1 MTSEIIKT
9 AFVLVTDNQYFHKA
23 RTTINDLRTVGKWS
37 GDLLSITID
46 FNLDEQYKIDNNII
60 EHKFPCIDKTNL
72 LQKIGPNGFEN
83 SDKRELYKLNQ
94 WEKLH
99 VFDNYF
105 LTQNDSN
112 KVLLL
117 YGVTGLTILGS
128 VELVKSIL
136 QKTAGII
143 KFLLV
148 AAFVYYLV
156 VIVLGFDI
164 LGLIFN

>member
-1 MTSEIIKT
+1 MDFIQSIVD
-9 AFVLVTDNQYFHKA
+9 AFVN
-23 RTTINDLRTVGKWS
+23 
-37 GDLLSITID
+37 SI
-46 FNLDEQYKIDNNII
+46 
-60 EHKFPCIDKTNL
+60 
-72 LQKIGPNGFEN
+72 LQGE
-83 SDKRELYKLNQ
+83 SVLQL
-94 WEKLH
+94 
-99 VFDNYF
+99 FDNYF

>member
-1 MTSEIIKT
+1 MDFIQSIVD
-9 AFVLVTDNQYFHKA
+9 AFVN
-23 RTTINDLRTVGKWS
+23 
-37 GDLLSITID
+37 SI
-46 FNLDEQYKIDNNII
+46 
-60 EHKFPCIDKTNL
+60 
-72 LQKIGPNGFEN
+72 LQGE
-83 SDKRELYKLNQ
+83 SVLQL
-94 WEKLH
+94 
-99 VFDNYF
+99 FDNYF

-148 AAFVYYLV
+148 VAFVYYLV